1 MSSYRVDPGSTTWQD
16 LYKAAL
22 FESDRTKLAERIAEA
37 ERAIVVRTRVLFHQA
52 QDAAQER
59 LALDAALYALH
70 ILQGY
75 CGVKT
80 AA

>member
-52 QDAAQER
+52 QDAA
-59 LALDAALYALH
+59 
-70 ILQGY
+70 
-75 CGVKT
+75 
-80 AA
+80 